1 MQIKYSNPLSEDII
15 AESLKKIQM
24 KFKSQKIIGLFALI
38 ITLFAFQE
46 NFAQEP
52 VLKSKF
58 WRRVQF
64 GGGLGLAFGNNST
77 NISVS
82 PSAIYNFNEKVA
94 LGAGLQYSYINQ
106 KDFYTSHLYG
116 GSIIGLVNPIQ
127 EIQLSAELEELRV
140 NTDFNDPSF
149 INDNYWNTALF
160 LGAGYRTNNATIGI
174 RYNVLHNDRNNIYTT
189 AFMPFLRVYF

>member
-1 MQIKYSNPLSEDII
+1 MKYYYQKTAFTLIALVIFMAGFSQDSNQKSE
-15 AESLKKIQM
+15 
-24 KFKSQKIIGLFALI
+24 
-38 ITLFAFQE
+38 
-46 NFAQEP
+46 
-52 VLKSKF
+52 F
-58 WRRVQF
+58 WSRVQF

-106 KDFYTSHLYG
+106 RNFYTSHLYG
-116 GSIIGLVNPIQ
+116 GSIIGLVNPIS

-140 NTDFNDPSF
+140 NTDFNNPSF
-149 INDNYWNTALF
+149 ANDNYWNTALF

-189 AFMPFLRVYF
+189 AFMPFIRVYF

>member
-1 MQIKYSNPLSEDII
+1 
-15 AESLKKIQM
+15 M

-38 ITLFAFQE
+38 ITLFTFQE
-46 NFAQEP
+46 SFAQEP
-52 VLKSKF
+52 VVKSKF
-58 WRRVQF
+58 WSRVQF

>member
-1 MQIKYSNPLSEDII
+1 ME
-15 AESLKKIQM
+15 
-24 KFKSQKIIGLFALI
+24 FKSQKIIGLFALV

-52 VLKSKF
+52 VLKSEF
-58 WRRVQF
+58 WSRVQF

-77 NISVS
+77 NILVS
-82 PSAIYNFNEKVA
+82 PSAIYNINYKVA

-106 KDFYTSHLYG
+106 RDFYTSHLYG
-116 GSIIGLVNPIQ
+116 GSIIGLVNPIP

-140 NTDFNDPSF
+140 NTDFNNPSF
-149 INDNYWNTALF
+149 TNDNYWNTALF

-174 RYNVLHNDRNNIYTT
+174 RYNILHNDNNNIYTT
-189 AFMPFLRVYF
+189 AFMPFIRVYF

>member
-1 MQIKYSNPLSEDII
+1 
-15 AESLKKIQM
+15 M

-38 ITLFAFQE
+38 ITLFTFQE

-52 VLKSKF
+52 VVKSKF
-58 WRRVQF
+58 WSRVQF

-77 NISVS
+77 NISVL

-127 EIQLSAELEELRV
+127 EIQLSVELEELRV
-140 NTDFNDPSF
+140 NTDFNNPSF

-174 RYNVLHNDRNNIYTT
+174 RYNLLHNDNNNIYTT
-189 AFMPFLRVYF
+189 AFMPFIRVYF

>member
-1 MQIKYSNPLSEDII
+1 ME
-15 AESLKKIQM
+15 
-24 KFKSQKIIGLFALI
+24 FKSQKIIGLFALV

-52 VLKSKF
+52 VLKSEF
-58 WRRVQF
+58 WSRVQF

-77 NISVS
+77 NILVS
-82 PSAIYNFNEKVA
+82 PSAIYNFNYKVA

-106 KDFYTSHLYG
+106 RDFYTSHLYG
-116 GSIIGLVNPIQ
+116 GSIIGLVNPIP

-140 NTDFNDPSF
+140 NTDFNNPSF
-149 INDNYWNTALF
+149 TNDNYWNTALF

-174 RYNVLHNDRNNIYTT
+174 RYNILHNDNNNIYTT
-189 AFMPFLRVYF
+189 AFMPFIRVYF